1 MLFIFKT
8 LIEERIIVDCKVLV
22 KVIQIE
28 LGRRIHIDCPV
39 ATWLVP
45 LCILH
50 KDLR

>member
-28 LGRRIHIDCPV
+28 FETKNTYRLSRGCLAGAIM
-39 ATWLVP
+39 
-45 LCILH
+45 
-50 KDLR
+50 

>member
-28 LGRRIHIDCPV
+28 FGTKNITYRLSRGFLAGAIM
-39 ATWLVP
+39 
-45 LCILH
+45 
-50 KDLR
+50 